1 MTVRPRRW
9 LTLALAPLVAVA
21 LFGVPATPVSAAP
34 NDDNK
39 SSSEEPDEHKGDNDG
54 DAVLSD
60 VLESSNRKFV
70 QAKSAVA
77 KSTKTQRQLA
87 GKIKEAEVVR
97 DLLIPEV
104 SAIAAQQYQTG
115 NLGPVSFLLGSN
127 GSDDFLSK
135 AISLEEVNKLHD
147 RKLRE
152 LNKAIDEVNARKAAL
167 DAEVKAQQ
175 NNLAAMKKQ
184 KAAADDALQ
193 LLGGNSV
200 TKGLVDAESKEA
212 APAPRNSDGG
222 FSAESCSVKDPTTG
236 GCIRPRTY
244 HMYKEVKKAG
254 FNRFV
259 GCFRSGGPFEHPKGL
274 ACDWSLQKSGFAS
287 YHNNDMFKYGNDL
300 MAFLVRNADRLGIY
314 YVIWNRKIWF
324 PASGW
329 SGYSGPS
336 AHTDH
341 VHVSML

>member
-1 MTVRPRRW
+1 
-9 LTLALAPLVAVA
+9 VA
-21 LFGVPATPVSAAP
+21 LLAAPATSANAAP

-39 SSSEEPDEHKGDNDG
+39 SSEAPDEHKADTGK
-54 DAVLSD
+54 DAVLND

-70 QAKSAVA
+70 QAKAAVA
-77 KSTKTQRQLA
+77 KSTKTQREMA
-87 GKIKEAEVVR
+87 GKVQEAEVAR

-104 SAIAAQQYQTG
+104 NAIAAQQYQTG

-127 GSDDFLSK
+127 GSNDFLSK
-135 AISLEEVNKLHD
+135 AVSLEEINTLHD
-147 RKLRE
+147 RKLNE
-152 LNKAIDEVNARKAAL
+152 LNKAIDEVSARKAAL

-184 KAAADDALQ
+184 KAAADDALS
-193 LLGGNSV
+193 LLGGNAV
-200 TKGLVDAESKEA
+200 TKGLVDATSRKA
-212 APAPRNSDGG
+212 TPAPRNSDGG
-222 FSAESCSVKDPTTG
+222 FSAESCSADDPTTG
-236 GCIRPRTY
+236 GCVRPRTL

-274 ACDWSLQKSGFAS
+274 ACDWSLQERGFAS
-287 YHNNDMFKYGNDL
+287 FHNDDMFRYGNDL

-329 SGYSGPS
+329 SAYSGPS

>member
-1 MTVRPRRW
+1 MAVTPRRW

-21 LFGVPATPVSAAP
+21 LLAAP
-34 NDDNK
+34 AAPASAEPDDNK
-39 SSSEEPDEHKGDNDG
+39 SSEAPDEHKADDKG

-77 KSTKTQRQLA
+77 KSVKNQKTLA
-87 GKIKEAEVVR
+87 AKVQKAEVNR

-104 SAIAAQQYQTG
+104 NAIAAQQYQTG

-135 AISLEEVNKLHD
+135 AVSLEEINNLHD

-152 LNKAIDEVNARKAAL
+152 LNKAIDEVNAQKAAL

-175 NNLAAMKKQ
+175 TNLAVMKKQ
-184 KAAADDALQ
+184 KQAADDALS
-193 LLGGNSV
+193 LIGGNVV
-200 TKGLVDAESKEA
+200 TKGLVDAESPKA
-212 APAPRNSDGG
+212 TPAPRNSDG
-222 FSAESCSVKDPTTG
+222 SLPSESCSVDDPTTG
-236 GCIRPRTY
+236 GCIRPRTL

-274 ACDWSLQKSGFAS
+274 ACDWSLQNRGFAS
-287 YHNNDMFKYGNDL
+287 YHNDDMFRYGNDL

-324 PASGW
+324 PANGW
-329 SGYSGPS
+329 SSYSGPS